1 MSKENELNFDVAV
14 IGGGPAG
21 MMAAIKA
28 SELDA
33 RVLLLEKNETLGR
46 KLLVTGQG
54 RSNLTRAEFDVKML
68 AKRYGREGGFLLSA
82 LTAFGP
88 KETINFFEKRGLK
101 TKIERGK
108 RIFPESDRAKDVL
121 ALLIRSLSKN
131 NVEVKSNARVQQF
144 FIQKNRIAKIIL
156 PDNTKITASNYI
168 VATGGLS
175 FPGTGSTGDGYLWLE
190 KLGHKIEKLRP
201 ALVPMRIKEKWPQSA
216 QGLSLKNV
224 ELTVLQDN
232 KKQDSRFGEMLF
244 THFGVSGPIVL
255 DLSFKVG
262 ELLDKG
268 EVKLN
273 LDLKPALTFEVLD
286 RRIQNDFSK
295 YRGKLFKNSLDDLL
309 PQKMIPIIIQLSGI
323 GPDKKVNEI
332 SRAERHQLVKLFK
345 GLEMQVSGLL
355 GFENAIITA
364 GGVSLK
370 EIDAKTMKSKLI
382 ENLFL
387 AGEILNIHGPTGG
400 YNLQQSWSTGYLAGQ
415 SAAIRC
421 RKF

>member
-1 MSKENELNFDVAV
+1 MAKNYV
-14 IGGGPAG
+14 I
-21 MMAAIKA
+21 
-28 SELDA
+28 
-33 RVLLLEKNETLGR
+33 
-46 KLLVTGQG
+46 
-54 RSNLTRAEFDVKML
+54 
-68 AKRYGREGGFLLSA
+68 
-82 LTAFGP
+82 
-88 KETINFFEKRGLK
+88 
-101 TKIERGK
+101 
-108 RIFPESDRAKDVL
+108 
-121 ALLIRSLSKN
+121 
-131 NVEVKSNARVQQF
+131 
-144 FIQKNRIAKIIL
+144 
-156 PDNTKITASNYI
+156 
-168 VATGGLS
+168 ATGGKS

-201 ALVPMRIKEKWPQSA
+201 ALVPLRIKEKWPAAA

-224 ELTVLQDN
+224 ELTVCKNN

-262 ELLDKG
+262 ELLEKG
-268 EVKLN
+268 GVKMV

-286 RRIQNDFSK
+286 KRIQNDFVK
-295 YRGKLFKNSLDDLL
+295 YRGKLFKNSLNDLL
-309 PQKMIPIIIQLSGI
+309 PQKMIPVIIELSGI
-323 GPDKKVNEI
+323 RPDKKVNEI
-332 SRAERHQLVKLFK
+332 NKAQRHQLVRLLK

-370 EIDAKTMKSKLI
+370 EIDAKTMRSKLV

-415 SAAIRC
+415 SAAASR
-421 RKF
+421 R